1 MRKHKLSCFLIVCNE
16 GDRLDRCL
24 EGLAG
29 WVDQLVLL
37 DSGSSDNTVEIAK
50 RYSTEVHCTDW
61 PGFGA
66 QRNRALTYCQHEWV
80 LNIDADEEVTE
91 SLKAE
96 IDDFLNRDAIEETLV
111 KIPWQTILFG
121 KPVNFGRY
129 ASPQGKLFL
138 KEGARFKDAAVHET
152 LILPS
157 EKVLRLKAKLRH
169 YSWRDYRHLQEKHV
183 QYAALS
189 AADKFKSGKRSS
201 LPYATLRFFT
211 DFTQQYL
218 LRLGCLDGWRGF
230 LLAIVLAQ
238 YAFNKYA
245 GLVVLQR
252 TTPSTEQSS
261 L

>member
-24 EGLAG
+24 KGLAG
-29 WVDQLVLL
+29 WVDQLVIL
-37 DSGSSDNTVEIAK
+37 DSGSSDNTVEIAE
-50 RYSTEVHCTDW
+50 RYGAEVHCTDW

-80 LNIDADEEVTE
+80 LNIDADEEVTPE
-91 SLKAE
+91 LQAE
-96 IDDFLNRDAIEETLV
+96 IDLFLSRDVIPETLV

-121 KPVNFGRY
+121 KAVNFGRY
-129 ASPQGKLFL
+129 ASPQGKLFF
-138 KEGARFKDAAVHET
+138 KNGARFKDAAVHDN
-152 LILPS
+152 LILHI
-157 EKVLRLKAKLRH
+157 EKVCCLSAKLIH
-169 YSWRDYRHLQEKHV
+169 YSWRDYRHLQEKHI

-201 LPYATLRFFT
+201 LAYASLRFFT
-211 DFTQQYL
+211 DFIQQYL

-230 LLAIVLAQ
+230 LLALVLGQ

-252 TTPSTEQSS
+252 STALTHEGP

>member
-24 EGLAG
+24 KGLAG
-29 WVDQLVLL
+29 WVDQLVIL
-37 DSGSSDNTVEIAK
+37 DSGSSDNTVEIAE
-50 RYSTEVHCTDW
+50 RCGAEVHCTDW

-80 LNIDADEEVTE
+80 LNIDADEEITPE
-91 SLKAE
+91 LQAE
-96 IDDFLNRDAIEETLV
+96 IDLFLSRDVIPETLV

-121 KPVNFGRY
+121 KAVNFGRY
-129 ASPQGKLFL
+129 ASPQGKLFF
-138 KEGARFKDAAVHET
+138 KNGARFKDAAVHET
-152 LILPS
+152 LILPI
-157 EKVLRLKAKLRH
+157 EKVCCLSTKLIH
-169 YSWRDYRHLQEKHV
+169 YSWRDYRHLQEKHI

-201 LPYATLRFFT
+201 LAYASLRFFT
-211 DFTQQYL
+211 DFIQQYL

-230 LLAIVLAQ
+230 LLALVLGQ

-252 TTPSTEQSS
+252 STALTHESP

>member
-24 EGLAG
+24 KGLAG
-29 WVDQLVLL
+29 WVDQLVIL
-37 DSGSSDNTVEIAK
+37 DSGSSDNTVEIAE
-50 RYSTEVHCTDW
+50 RYGAEVHCTDW

-80 LNIDADEEVTE
+80 LNIDADEEVTPE
-91 SLKAE
+91 LQAE
-96 IDDFLNRDAIEETLV
+96 IDLFLSRDVIPETLV

-121 KPVNFGRY
+121 KAVNFGRY
-129 ASPQGKLFL
+129 ASPQGKLFF
-138 KEGARFKDAAVHET
+138 KNGARFKDAAVHET
-152 LILPS
+152 LILPI
-157 EKVLRLKAKLRH
+157 EKVCCLSTKLIH
-169 YSWRDYRHLQEKHV
+169 YSWRDYRHLQEKHI

-201 LPYATLRFFT
+201 LAYASLRFFT
-211 DFTQQYL
+211 DFIQQYL

-230 LLAIVLAQ
+230 LLALVLGQ

-252 TTPSTEQSS
+252 STALTHEGP

>member
-24 EGLAG
+24 KGLAG
-29 WVDQLVLL
+29 WVDQLVIL
-37 DSGSSDNTVEIAK
+37 DSGSSDNTVEIAE
-50 RYSTEVHCTDW
+50 RCGAEVHCTDW

-80 LNIDADEEVTE
+80 LNIDADEEITPE
-91 SLKAE
+91 LEAE
-96 IDDFLNRDAIEETLV
+96 IDLCLSRDVIPETLV

-121 KPVNFGRY
+121 KAVNFGRY
-129 ASPQGKLFL
+129 ASPQGKLFF
-138 KEGARFKDAAVHET
+138 KNGARFKDAAVHET
-152 LILPS
+152 LILPI
-157 EKVLRLKAKLRH
+157 EKVCCLSTKLIH
-169 YSWRDYRHLQEKHV
+169 YSWRDYRHLQEKHI

-201 LPYATLRFFT
+201 LAYASLRFFT
-211 DFTQQYL
+211 DFIQQYL

-230 LLAIVLAQ
+230 LLALVLGQ

-252 TTPSTEQSS
+252 STALTHESP

>member
-1 MRKHKLSCFLIVCNE
+1 
-16 GDRLDRCL
+16 
-24 EGLAG
+24 
-29 WVDQLVLL
+29 
-37 DSGSSDNTVEIAK
+37 VEIAE
-50 RYSTEVHCTDW
+50 RCGAEVHCTDW

-80 LNIDADEEVTE
+80 LNIDADEEITPE
-91 SLKAE
+91 LQAE
-96 IDDFLNRDAIEETLV
+96 IDLFLSRDVIPETLV

-121 KPVNFGRY
+121 KAVNFGRY
-129 ASPQGKLFL
+129 ASPQGKLFF
-138 KEGARFKDAAVHET
+138 KNGARFKDAAVHET
-152 LILPS
+152 LILPI
-157 EKVLRLKAKLRH
+157 EKVCCLSAKLIH
-169 YSWRDYRHLQEKHV
+169 YSWRDYRHLQEKHI

-201 LPYATLRFFT
+201 LAYASLRFFT
-211 DFTQQYL
+211 DFIQQYL

-230 LLAIVLAQ
+230 LLALVLGQ

-252 TTPSTEQSS
+252 STALTHEGP

>member
-24 EGLAG
+24 KGLAG
-29 WVDQLVLL
+29 WVDQLVIL
-37 DSGSSDNTVEIAK
+37 DSGSSDNTVEIAE
-50 RYSTEVHCTDW
+50 RYGAEVHCTDW

-80 LNIDADEEVTE
+80 LNIDADEEITPE
-91 SLKAE
+91 LQAE
-96 IDDFLNRDAIEETLV
+96 IDLFLSRDVIPETLV

-121 KPVNFGRY
+121 KAVNFGRY
-129 ASPQGKLFL
+129 ASPQGKLFF
-138 KEGARFKDAAVHET
+138 KNGARFKDAAVHET
-152 LILPS
+152 LILPI
-157 EKVLRLKAKLRH
+157 EKVCCLSTKLIH
-169 YSWRDYRHLQEKHV
+169 YSWRDYRHLQEKHI

-201 LPYATLRFFT
+201 LAYASLRFFT
-211 DFTQQYL
+211 DFIQQYL

-230 LLAIVLAQ
+230 LLALVLGQ

-252 TTPSTEQSS
+252 STALTHESP

>member
-24 EGLAG
+24 KGLAG
-29 WVDQLVLL
+29 WVDQLVIL
-37 DSGSSDNTVEIAK
+37 DSGSSDNTVEIAE
-50 RYSTEVHCTDW
+50 RYGAEVHCTDW

-80 LNIDADEEVTE
+80 LNIDADEEITPE
-91 SLKAE
+91 LQAE
-96 IDDFLNRDAIEETLV
+96 IDLFLSRDVIPETLV

-121 KPVNFGRY
+121 KAVNFGRY
-129 ASPQGKLFL
+129 ASPQGKLFF
-138 KEGARFKDAAVHET
+138 KNGARFKDAAVHET
-152 LILPS
+152 LILPI
-157 EKVLRLKAKLRH
+157 EKVCCLSTKLIH
-169 YSWRDYRHLQEKHV
+169 YSWRDYRHLQEKHI

-201 LPYATLRFFT
+201 LAYASLRFFT
-211 DFTQQYL
+211 DFIQQYL

-230 LLAIVLAQ
+230 LLALVLGQ
-238 YAFNKYA
+238 YALNKYE

-252 TTPSTEQSS
+252 STALTHESP

>member
-24 EGLAG
+24 KGLAG
-29 WVDQLVLL
+29 WVDQLVIL
-37 DSGSSDNTVEIAK
+37 DSGSSDNTVEIAE
-50 RYSTEVHCTDW
+50 RCGAEVHCTDW

-80 LNIDADEEVTE
+80 LNIDADEEVTPE
-91 SLKAE
+91 LQAE
-96 IDDFLNRDAIEETLV
+96 IDLFLSRDVIPETLV

-121 KPVNFGRY
+121 KAVNFGRY
-129 ASPQGKLFL
+129 ASPQGKLFF
-138 KEGARFKDAAVHET
+138 KNGARFKDAAVHET
-152 LILPS
+152 LILPI
-157 EKVLRLKAKLRH
+157 EKVCCLSTKLIH
-169 YSWRDYRHLQEKHV
+169 YSWRDYRHLQEKHI

-201 LPYATLRFFT
+201 LAYASLRFFT
-211 DFTQQYL
+211 DFIQQYL

-230 LLAIVLAQ
+230 LLALVLGQ

-252 TTPSTEQSS
+252 STALTHESP

>member
-24 EGLAG
+24 KGLAR
-29 WVDQLVLL
+29 WVDQLVIL
-37 DSGSSDNTVEIAK
+37 DSGSSDNTVEIAE
-50 RYSTEVHCTDW
+50 RCGAEVHCTDW

-80 LNIDADEEVTE
+80 LNIDADEEITPE
-91 SLKAE
+91 LQAE
-96 IDDFLNRDAIEETLV
+96 IDLFLSRDVIPETLV

-121 KPVNFGRY
+121 KAVNFGRY
-129 ASPQGKLFL
+129 ASPQGKLFF
-138 KEGARFKDAAVHET
+138 KNGARFKDAAVHET
-152 LILPS
+152 LILPI
-157 EKVLRLKAKLRH
+157 EKVCCLSTKLIH
-169 YSWRDYRHLQEKHV
+169 YSWRDYRHLQEKHI

-201 LPYATLRFFT
+201 LAYASLRFFT
-211 DFTQQYL
+211 DFIQQYL

-230 LLAIVLAQ
+230 LLALVLGQ

-252 TTPSTEQSS
+252 STALTHESP